1 MGKPW
6 KTAALDDVPVPLPG
20 EDITGNWDFNSDF
33 NQTRGPPPAETNL
46 DFGGWV
52 WDGCGALGQG
62 LRLGLLHHHKL
73 GYNPSNY
80 GDKGPTY
87 EVKTADPTV
96 AEIWGRF
103 YMILP
108 YSTNL

>member
-1 MGKPW
+1 MTIWENMGKPW

-62 LRLGLLHHHKL
+62 LT
-73 GYNPSNY
+73 P
-80 GDKGPTY
+80 PTMATKAHLRS
-87 EVKTADPTV
+87 EN
-96 AEIWGRF
+96 R
-103 YMILP
+103 
-108 YSTNL
+108 